1 MKRSIIAASVLSA
14 IFMSAGVFAAD
25 ADYGELIITGK
36 VVGTTCKFVGDATA
50 KIDMNQV
57 GVDRLNILNAGGV
70 YDGYSNST
78 ITPLKVEC
86 TGDNAPRI
94 TFSRSQFD
102 SSHTSVTRNTASN
115 NGAGFSVYYDGT
127 KVNADNGISLDKSD
141 DGKYELSFSAR
152 YSNLAGQNNVTAG
165 EVSSSLTLTVVTD

>member
-57 GVDRLNILNAGGV
+57 GGGPFKYTECWRRL
-70 YDGYSNST
+70 
-78 ITPLKVEC
+78 
-86 TGDNAPRI
+86 
-94 TFSRSQFD
+94 
-102 SSHTSVTRNTASN
+102 
-115 NGAGFSVYYDGT
+115 
-127 KVNADNGISLDKSD
+127 
-141 DGKYELSFSAR
+141 
-152 YSNLAGQNNVTAG
+152 
-165 EVSSSLTLTVVTD
+165 